1 MLGRLSG
8 PFRANLRLSLGRT
21 DRDSVMRL
29 IGSMRTL
36 CGAVLLTSS
45 MFASGAVAAP
55 ADYRFELAQA
65 RPAGPGKT
73 DLTVRLIHVP
83 DKKPVAGAIL
93 FETKADMTP
102 AGMADMTG
110 KVTPLSSDQPG
121 LYRFQVETGMA
132 GNWQLGL
139 GAKVQG
145 ETGTVRGTVPF
156 AAAK

>member
-1 MLGRLSG
+1 MRFPRS
-8 PFRANLRLSLGRT
+8 RRT
-21 DRDSVMRL
+21 A
-29 IGSMRTL
+29 
-36 CGAVLLTSS
+36 CGAVLLALST
-45 MFASGAVAAP
+45 FTAATALAAA

-65 RPAGPGKT
+65 QPAGPGKT

-83 DKKPVAGAIL
+83 DKKPVAGAVL

-102 AGMADMTG
+102 EGMVDMSGT
-110 KVTPLSSDQPG
+110 VTPVPADQPG

-132 GNWQLGL
+132 GKWQLSL

-145 ETGTVRGTVPF
+145 ETATVRGTVPF